1 MDASSTGDTGPTRR
15 VGLIELSGKPA
26 TVVGDDVAVGQAA
39 PRFTAQVGLWP
50 GRDMWTDVDVLAATA
65 GKVRIL
71 APVPSLDT
79 GTCDAETKRFNAE
92 AAGLSEEV
100 VVITISADLPPSQK
114 RWCGA
119 AGVERVMVVSD
130 HMHMEFGVK
139 YGCLMAERRW
149 LRRAV
154 FVVDQR
160 DTVVYAAYMPKL
172 GEQPDYEA
180 VLGAARAAAEAA

>member
-1 MDASSTGDTGPTRR
+1 MDTNSMAGEPTRR
-15 VGLIELSGKPA
+15 VGLMELSGKPA
-26 TVVGDDVAVGQAA
+26 TIVGDDIVVGQVA
-39 PRFTAQVGLWP
+39 PRFTAQAGLWP
-50 GRDMWTDVDVLAATA
+50 GVDMWAEVEVLGATA

-79 GTCDAETKRFNAE
+79 GTCDAETRRFNAE
-92 AAGLSEEV
+92 AAGLGEDV

-130 HMHMEFGVK
+130 HMQMEFGVK
-139 YGCLMAERRW
+139 YGCLMRERRW

-154 FVVDQR
+154 FVVDKR

-172 GEQPDYEA
+172 GEQPDYET
-180 VLGAARAAAEAA
+180 VLAAARAAAEAS

>member
-1 MDASSTGDTGPTRR
+1 MDASSKGDTDPTRR
-15 VGLIELSGKPA
+15 VGLMDLGGKPA
-26 TVVGDDVAVGQAA
+26 TIVGDDVAVGQAA

-50 GRDMWTDVDVLAATA
+50 GLELWAEVEVLGSTA

-92 AAGLSEEV
+92 AAGLSENV

-154 FVVDQR
+154 FVVDAE
-160 DTVVYAAYMPKL
+160 DTVVYAAYMPRL

-180 VLGAARAAAEAA
+180 VLSAARAAAGSA